1 MEFTD
6 EIQISGWG
14 SWCVVMDEDG
24 SVGYSSTGVRAL
36 CRLEKK
42 VAPVYEG
49 LTQTPPRK
57 VLGESIYICRSFRL
71 VVKKCDSK
79 FPLGVMSASV
89 EKQSRNFH
97 KTTNRPLFCE
107 LQKKT
112 TSTWSL
118 GIGKRYAIKLSS
130 SWIYSTYLRTR
141 YSV

>member
-1 MEFTD
+1 
-6 EIQISGWG
+6 
-14 SWCVVMDEDG
+14 MDEDG

-97 KTTNRPLFCE
+97 ETTNRPLFGE
-107 LQKKT
+107 LQKKNHLHLALSCRRENDSNEKPVFLWGENNLRGRKKKHLLASLLL
-112 TSTWSL
+112 TSVW
-118 GIGKRYAIKLSS
+118 
-130 SWIYSTYLRTR
+130 
-141 YSV
+141 VP